1 MVKTAAILVASLIV
15 LGACATADPPRIV
28 YEKPGVSDADRK
40 RDEVECTTAS
50 VGKARPDVSLG
61 LLRIDRES
69 FDNCMKGK
77 GYSARAVPS

>member
-1 MVKTAAILVASLIV
+1 MAKTAAILVASLVV
-15 LGACATADPPRIV
+15 LAACATADPPRIV

-61 LLRIDRES
+61 LLRVDRES
-69 FDNCMKGK
+69 FNNCMKDK
-77 GYSARAVPS
+77 GYSARAVSS